1 MDTWTLIGI
10 LLGVISLGFNLFQLY
25 QGHLLKQKLRDEQR
39 RYKTSLLGIWNT
51 IAVNI
56 RQITALGHRGESGQS
71 IASTATGLMVSH
83 RASLTE
89 LLRGE
94 FGDQAIKDDPLQ
106 ASTSEFIGAEVIDG
120 EKALTVAMTE
130 AVEKADKYIYTIGG
144 RSRIQTY
151 LDSLKARVLVGD
163 VKYVR
168 IVTGDHILHP
178 LCVHLRE
185 LRGEMEV
192 GYLPEDKYGGVLAT
206 HDTIVIAL
214 QSSTM
219 SSLDKGLRIRDPN
232 LCVDYRSYIADLLAT
247 SNRALTDSFFKRL
260 CTECRNEL
268 ESNDKGKKS

>member
-1 MDTWTLIGI
+1 M
-10 LLGVISLGFNLFQLY
+10 ISVGFNLFQLY

-51 IAVNI
+51 MAVNI
-56 RQITALGHRGESGQS
+56 REIAALGHRGESSQS
-71 IASTATGLMVSH
+71 IASTATGLMLSH
-83 RASLTE
+83 RAGLTE

-94 FGDQAIKDDPLQ
+94 FGDQAVKDDPLQ
-106 ASTSEFIGAEVIDG
+106 VFRSEFTGAELIDG
-120 EKALTVAMTE
+120 EQALTVAMIE

-144 RSRIQTY
+144 RSRNDTY
-151 LDSLKARVLVGD
+151 LDALKVRVLVGN

-168 IVTGDHILHP
+168 IVTGDHIRHP

-185 LRGEMEV
+185 LRGRMEV

-214 QSSTM
+214 QSSTV

-232 LCVDYRSYIADLLAT
+232 LCVEYRSYIADLLST
-247 SNRALTDSFFKRL
+247 SNRSLTDSFFKNL
-260 CTECRNEL
+260 CTRCRKEL
-268 ESNDKGKKS
+268 ELNDKSKEA